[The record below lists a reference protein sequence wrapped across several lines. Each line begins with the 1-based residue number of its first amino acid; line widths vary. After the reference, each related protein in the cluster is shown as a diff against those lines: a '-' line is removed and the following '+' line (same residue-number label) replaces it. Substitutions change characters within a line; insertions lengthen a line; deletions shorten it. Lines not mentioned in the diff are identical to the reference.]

1 MISIK
6 GRREPTHLKTY
17 ICALFSACTPDPPTV
32 GKQAARLLAGD
43 ARLSDLQ
50 HSSSASCSPPI
61 ALTFS
66 SCPREPL
73 LLAAVLIGGV
83 LLKPR
88 VRGTFTFG
96 PEHKV
101 PAECEDHGQN
111 TSSNQHIF
119 VDAPDIVKA
128 ACRGGRIARCQQRR
142 AGLGRR
148 AIRAVAAAASE
159 AAAAK
164 AETDAAAA
172 SEAPP
177 PEAPEAAAARRRRRP
192 RRRATR
198 RRRARR
204 PQPAQTGYLDSAMVG
219 TLRSAV
225 LPFFSQIKT
234 NVHGCCT

>member
-6 GRREPTHLKTY
+6 ADVSQTY
-17 ICALFSACTPDPPTV
+17 ICAEDRSIQLALPTHQ
-32 GKQAARLLAGD
+32 GSGSRLRGCSLEM
-43 ARLSDLQ
+43 RSSQ
-50 HSSSASCSPPI
+50 TSSASCSPPT

-128 ACRGGRIARCQQRR
+128 ACQGGRIARCQQWRTGPGSR
-142 AGLGRR
+142 AR
-148 AIRAVAAAASE
+148 RAVAAAASE
-159 AAAAK
+159 AAAA
-164 AETDAAAA
+164 
-172 SEAPP
+172 
-177 PEAPEAAAARRRRRP
+177 
-192 RRRATR
+192 RRA
-198 RRRARR
+198 
-204 PQPAQTGYLDSAMVG
+204 PSMIIYH
-219 TLRSAV
+219 
-225 LPFFSQIKT
+225 
-234 NVHGCCT
+234 N